1 MTTNKLFSQEPSQ
14 EALDFL
20 KETMRLRFSQVKDQ
34 HPVGTTTR
42 VQDKTVIVEMW
53 SDTGKLIMSEE
64 DSVGYVIE
72 LGEMFKKHP
81 QRRAQMLAFFAEGIS
96 LGTQH

>member
-1 MTTNKLFSQEPSQ
+1 MNKLFSQEPSQ

-20 KETMRLRFSQVKDQ
+20 KEIMRLRFPLVKDW
-34 HPVGTTTR
+34 HPAVITTR
-42 VQDKTVIVEMW
+42 VQDGKVIVEMW
-53 SDTGKLIMSEE
+53 SDTDQWIMSEE
-64 DSVGYVIE
+64 DSVRGVIE
-72 LGEMFKKHP
+72 LGEMIKKYP